1 MGVANHQRM
10 LRFSFTSLCDW
21 SSKSWATL
29 STSQTNRYLG
39 LRAFSCPS
47 GDLLVGF
54 PCNYFGFVLRQSI
67 EKLSSRV
74 PLSIAIFNWVSKVIW
89 DWIGFAFLRSMIG
102 PENSRHLL
110 NQSDANHKPTWSF
123 SFSRASNSKVVFPFC
138 SHWLLV
144 IFRLLWLVVVIT
156 WFGLMSLNC
165 KTLYWSYHQ
174 LKR

>member
-21 SSKSWATL
+21 SGKSWATL

-54 PCNYFGFVLRQSI
+54 PCNYFVFVLRQSI

-123 SFSRASNSKVVFPFC
+123 SFSRASARLFSHFVLIGSWWYFVC
-138 SHWLLV
+138 SDWSSWLLGLVWCYSIAKRYIEV
-144 IFRLLWLVVVIT
+144 II
-156 WFGLMSLNC
+156 S
-165 KTLYWSYHQ
+165 
-174 LKR
+174 